1 MSAVAHYIEEEGV
14 PTTGISLVRENTAA
28 MRPPRALW
36 VSFELGRPFGAPHDT
51 GLQLRTL
58 RAALALL
65 ERKDGPVVLED
76 YPEDAPAAAP
86 EEMEGLACPVPL
98 PRLPV
103 DTAANP
109 VAAVEAEMAVL
120 APWYELAVSTRGGS
134 TVGVSGLDLP
144 AVLACLGELLAGGTP
159 PPAPGLGMAQTVR
172 FATED
177 LRNWHLEAASARP
190 GGSAGA
196 RALADWFWGETAA
209 GRLMLRLHPV
219 CAGSSDRALRALA
232 HGALVPRAQQHRI

>member
-14 PTTGISLVRENTAA
+14 PTAGISLVRENTVA

-36 VSFELGRPFGAPHDT
+36 VSFELGRPFGAPHDA
-51 GLQLRTL
+51 GLQKRTL

-65 ERKDGPVVLED
+65 EREDGPVILED
-76 YPEDAPAAAP
+76 FGEDAPPALP

-98 PRLPV
+98 PRLPAG
-103 DTAANP
+103 TATDP

-120 APWYELAVSTRGGS
+120 APWYEVAVATRGGS
-134 TVGVSGLDLP
+134 TVGLCGLDLP
-144 AVLACLGELLAGGTP
+144 GLLAFLGRLLVGDTP
-159 PPAPGLGMAQTVR
+159 PPAPGLGLAQTLR

-177 LRNWHLEAASARP
+177 LRNWYLEAASARP

-209 GRLMLRLHPV
+209 GRLILRLQPV
-219 CAGSSDRALRALA
+219 CASGPDKALRALA
-232 HGALVPRAQQHRI
+232 QGALVPRTQRHRL